1 MATYKLGPGG
11 TRNLYSNKSFTKP
24 VNFFCVA
31 PDAKAVFIAGD
42 FNEWNPASHPM
53 QRSPDGNWLVQ
64 VLMNNGHHRYWFLVD
79 GVPTLDPRAQGVSRN
94 DKNERVSL
102 ISLS

>member
-1 MATYKLGPGG
+1 MTHLKRAPGANG
-11 TRNLYSNKSFTKP
+11 KPYNGKSFTKP

-31 PDAKAVFIAGD
+31 PAAKEVFIAGD

-64 VLMNNGHHRYWFLVD
+64 VLLPHGHHRYWFLVD
-79 GVPTLDPRAQGVSRN
+79 GQPTLDPRAQGISRN
-94 DKNERVSL
+94 EKNERVSL
-102 ISLS
+102 IPVS